1 MESKTITLEI
11 NEFDKKRKLMFGN
24 TPKPSNEPQ
33 WQNFMRVYGYKT
45 SKELGAIYGVSAS
58 TIRGWAQEGRKK
70 GY

>member
-1 MESKTITLEI
+1 MESKIIKLEI
-11 NEFDKKRKLMFGN
+11 NGYDEKRKLMFGN
-24 TPKPSNEPQ
+24 TPKPANESQ

-45 SKELGAIYGVSAS
+45 SKELGDIYGVSAS